1 MTASVRAT
9 ARGRTIVESDE
20 YDEQSQALI
29 KGAIVCNDMSTND
42 RMRRANMSNKIENN
56 VSAPDPGQ
64 DTTLAFLVEKAERQA
79 PSIMKI
85 RHRIEGVL
93 SRLTGP
99 NEEPT
104 AEDGETAGS
113 LLGRLDNAND
123 RISSEIS
130 QLEDEISRL
139 ETLA

>member
-1 MTASVRAT
+1 M
-9 ARGRTIVESDE
+9 
-20 YDEQSQALI
+20 
-29 KGAIVCNDMSTND
+29 NTND
-42 RMRRANMSNKIENN
+42 RMRRANMSNKIENTCT
-56 VSAPDPGQ
+56 PDPGQ

-93 SRLTGP
+93 SRLTGQ
-99 NEEPT
+99 NEESPPKD
-104 AEDGETAGS
+104 EETAGS

>member
-1 MTASVRAT
+1 M
-9 ARGRTIVESDE
+9 
-20 YDEQSQALI
+20 
-29 KGAIVCNDMSTND
+29 NTND
-42 RMRRANMSNKIENN
+42 RMRRANMSNKIENTCT
-56 VSAPDPGQ
+56 PDPGQ

-79 PSIMKI
+79 PSIMKL

-99 NEEPT
+99 NEEPS
-104 AEDGETAGS
+104 AEDEDESIPGS

-130 QLEDEISRL
+130 QLETEISRL
-139 ETLA
+139 ETLT

>member
-9 ARGRTIVESDE
+9 ARGRTIVETDE

-42 RMRRANMSNKIENN
+42 RMRRANMSNENEN
-56 VSAPDPGQ
+56 TCTPGPSQ
-64 DTTLAFLVEKAERQA
+64 DTTLEFQVDKAERHA

-93 SRLTGP
+93 SRLIGP
-99 NEEPT
+99 NEEPP
-104 AEDGETAGS
+104 AEDGE
-113 LLGRLDNAND
+113 LLGSPLERLDDANA
-123 RISSEIS
+123 RTSSEIS
-130 QLEDEISRL
+130 QLEDKISRL
-139 ETLA
+139 EALA

>member
-1 MTASVRAT
+1 M
-9 ARGRTIVESDE
+9 
-20 YDEQSQALI
+20 
-29 KGAIVCNDMSTND
+29 NTND
-42 RMRRANMSNKIENN
+42 RMRRANMRIENTCT
-56 VSAPDPGQ
+56 PETGQ

-130 QLEDEISRL
+130 RLETEISRL